1 MLGNIDL
8 TVNPCD
14 DFYEFACGK
23 YDAEHEDKIPGFKS
37 SVAFAWDQAE
47 KDIREKEVAILK
59 ADRRVLVFG
68 GTDGNARQSDVH
80 VGVAGHVGSVCSE
93 RPQISTTWSNCSTQ
107 RRDLNEAPP
116 QRSGRVRDA
125 RSVGRCVLAESES
138 QDRKTSCRERV

>member
-1 MLGNIDL
+1 MPCVALRCEGPRGRGALTGARAREQTAGLPDDMLGNIDL

-59 ADRRVLVFG
+59 ADQVSICGTVFF
-68 GTDGNARQSDVH
+68 AF
-80 VGVAGHVGSVCSE
+80 C
-93 RPQISTTWSNCSTQ
+93 
-107 RRDLNEAPP
+107 LF
-116 QRSGRVRDA
+116 
-125 RSVGRCVLAESES
+125 
-138 QDRKTSCRERV
+138 